1 MKTNEIIQHTRIFAE
16 DAEKL
21 MLPPGLKELLTEAAD
36 RLEELDERVAI
47 MSEGKTGKWERH
59 YSRSGVLSDVFWWC
73 SNCGEKCLDNWANK
87 YKYCPNCGAKMEDA
101 EQ

>member
-1 MKTNEIIQHTRIFAE
+1 MKTDEIIRKLRYRAE
-16 DAEKL
+16 GETSAEETKQ
-21 MLPPGLKELLTEAAD
+21 LLTEATD

-47 MSEGKTGKWERH
+47 MSESKTGKWERH

-87 YKYCPNCGAKMEDA
+87 YKYCPNCGAKMEDT
-101 EQ
+101 EP